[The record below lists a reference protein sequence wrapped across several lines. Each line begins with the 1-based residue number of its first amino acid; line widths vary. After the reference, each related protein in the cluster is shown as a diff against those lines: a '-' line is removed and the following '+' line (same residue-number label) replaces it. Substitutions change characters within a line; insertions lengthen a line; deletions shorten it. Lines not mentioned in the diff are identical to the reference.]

1 VCGST
6 NCNGR
11 GEALI
16 EFLNSSCLEIL
27 NRGNESTFYNG
38 TRQEL
43 IDIILGSYGLL
54 ESITDWEVSSEPSLS
69 DHRHILFT
77 LRGSVP
83 VPLIRNPR
91 GTNWGSFWE
100 DLRERG
106 PKMGMRDET
115 GLGLAVHWVQQALIS
130 AYDNC
135 PLRPIRKGKKSLG
148 WTLELESLRREV
160 RRLFNRCRADS
171 SLHSWDLYTEAQ

>member
-1 VCGST
+1 VWGST

-27 NRGNESTFYNG
+27 NRGNESTFYGG
-38 TRQEL
+38 TRQEV
-43 IDIILGSYGLL
+43 IDITLGSYGLL
-54 ESITDWEVSSEPSLS
+54 ESITDWEVSSEPFLS

-77 LRGSVP
+77 LWGSVL

-106 PKMGMRDET
+106 PEIGVRDA

-130 AYDNC
+130 AYEDNC
-135 PLRPIRKGKKSLG
+135 PLRPIRKGKKSLR
-148 WTLELESLRREV
+148 WTSELESL
-160 RRLFNRCRADS
+160 
-171 SLHSWDLYTEAQ
+171 